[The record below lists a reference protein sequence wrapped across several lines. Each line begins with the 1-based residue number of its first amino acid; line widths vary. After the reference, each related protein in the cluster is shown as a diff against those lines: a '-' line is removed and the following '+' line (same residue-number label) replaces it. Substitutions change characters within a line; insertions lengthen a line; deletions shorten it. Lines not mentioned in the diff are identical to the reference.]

1 MRSIP
6 WMSSGREC
14 PLLGLLVWCRGWSV
28 EAGVTT
34 SAVELVVVADVVD
47 NPAGVSAVAAL
58 LIVTVMFIVLVREE
72 CKRP

>member
-1 MRSIP
+1 
-6 WMSSGREC
+6 MSSGREC

-34 SAVELVVVADVVD
+34 SAGELVVVAGVVD